1 MKKIFIVFALLFV
14 TSYVSAQVGY
24 GFSVTNDLYQ
34 YYVNPEDDT
43 GDSRSAGS
51 ALLNFGIGPK
61 LWFGGQDFS
70 FSIEGQASIGL
81 LGLSAKDYK
90 GLGVVS
96 IPLMAKFNFAGLSGL
111 DKEMRF
117 GWSFGGGIQYSRT
130 ELYYVTDDFVKKGG
144 KRAWYKTYI
153 AQVGYGIG
161 ISGVTGQAFVR
172 GGYNSETKACNASI
186 GFQVDFNLEK
196 MKEIDAPESRL

>member
-1 MKKIFIVFALLFV
+1 MKKIFVVLSILFV
-14 TSYVSAQVGY
+14 TSHISAQVGY

-34 YYVNPEDDT
+34 FYLNPKDDT
-43 GDSRSAGS
+43 GESRSAGS

-70 FSIEGQASIGL
+70 VSIEGQASIGL

-96 IPLMAKFNFAGLSGL
+96 IPLMAKVNFAGLSGL
-111 DKEMRF
+111 DRELRF

-130 ELYYVTDDFVKKGG
+130 ELYYITDNFKNAGG
-144 KRAWYKTYI
+144 KREWYKTYI
-153 AQVGYGIG
+153 GQIGYGGG
-161 ISGVTGQAFVR
+161 ISGVTGQVYVR